1 MNKRR
6 VAITVLSL
14 LGIFVSGYLTYIH
27 YSGEPIICGGSN
39 SCELVNASRYAF
51 IGPIP
56 VSALGLVAY
65 ITILILSL
73 IKSDEERQWPAVL
86 MFGVSLIGVMFQWYL
101 FYIEVAVLHALCY
114 WCISSQV
121 IITVIFVLALPRREV
136 ESEETE

>member
-6 VAITVLSL
+6 IAITVLSL

-56 VSALGLVAY
+56 VSALGLAAY

-121 IITVIFVLALPRREV
+121 IITAIFVLALPRRTPV
-136 ESEETE
+136 EEETE

>member
-6 VAITVLSL
+6 IAITVLSL

-56 VSALGLVAY
+56 VSALGLMAY
-65 ITILILSL
+65 LTILILSL
-73 IKSDEERQWPAVL
+73 IKSDEERQWPAIL
-86 MFGVSLIGVMFQWYL
+86 TFGVALIGVMFQWYL

-114 WCISSQV
+114 WCLASQA
-121 IITVIFVLALPRREV
+121 IITAIFVLALPRRVLV
-136 ESEETE
+136 EAETE

>member
-1 MNKRR
+1 
-6 VAITVLSL
+6 VLSL

-56 VSALGLVAY
+56 VSALGLMAY

-73 IKSDEERQWPAVL
+73 IKSDEERQWPAIL

-114 WCISSQV
+114 WCLASQA
-121 IITVIFVLALPRREV
+121 IITLIFILALPRRTPMI
-136 ESEETE
+136 EETE

>member
-6 VAITVLSL
+6 IAITVLSL

-56 VSALGLVAY
+56 VSALGLAAY

-73 IKSDEERQWPAVL
+73 IKSDEERQWPAIL
-86 MFGVSLIGVMFQWYL
+86 LFGVSLIGVMFQWYL

-114 WCISSQV
+114 WCLGSQA
-121 IITVIFVLALPRREV
+121 IITVIFVLALPRRTAEV
-136 ESEETE
+136 EEAA

>member
-6 VAITVLSL
+6 IAKTVLSL

-56 VSALGLVAY
+56 VSALGLMAY
-65 ITILILSL
+65 LTILILSL
-73 IKSDEERQWPAVL
+73 IKSDEERQWPAIL

-114 WCISSQV
+114 WCLGSQV
-121 IITVIFVLALPRREV
+121 IITVIFVLALPRRAPV
-136 ESEETE
+136 EAETE

>member
-6 VAITVLSL
+6 IAITVLSL

-51 IGPIP
+51 IGSIP
-56 VSALGLVAY
+56 VSALGLAAY
-65 ITILILSL
+65 IAILILSL
-73 IKSDEERQWPAVL
+73 IKSDEDRQWPAML
-86 MFGVSLIGVMFQWYL
+86 LFGVSLIGVMFQWYL

-121 IITVIFVLALPRREV
+121 IITLIFGLALPRRMPV
-136 ESEETE
+136 EEEAE

>member
-6 VAITVLSL
+6 IAITVLSL

-56 VSALGLVAY
+56 VSALGLMAY
-65 ITILILSL
+65 LTILILSL
-73 IKSDEERQWPAVL
+73 IKSDEERQWPAIL
-86 MFGVSLIGVMFQWYL
+86 LFGVSLIGVMFQWYL

-114 WCISSQV
+114 WCLGSQV
-121 IITVIFVLALPRREV
+121 IITVIFVLALPRRAPV
-136 ESEETE
+136 EAETE

>member
-1 MNKRR
+1 MNKRGI
-6 VAITVLSL
+6 AITVLSV

-56 VSALGLVAY
+56 VSALGLAAY
-65 ITILILSL
+65 IALLILSL

-121 IITVIFVLALPRREV
+121 IITAIFILALPRRTPV
-136 ESEETE
+136 ESEAE